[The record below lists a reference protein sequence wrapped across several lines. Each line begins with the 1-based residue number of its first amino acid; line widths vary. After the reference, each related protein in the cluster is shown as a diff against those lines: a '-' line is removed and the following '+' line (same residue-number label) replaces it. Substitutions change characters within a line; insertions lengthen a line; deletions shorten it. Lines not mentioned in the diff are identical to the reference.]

1 MSSNT
6 RERILDAM
14 YELVAE
20 VGYDKASIAAVCEK
34 AGINKGSL
42 YYFFKH
48 KEQLFLT
55 LIDEYL
61 PQTSDVKEKLAKTD
75 TIKEYKELLIYVGT
89 ERIDYYLNDKSFGK
103 MVAELYI
110 QGERIQS
117 VKQKEMLYI
126 QSVKE
131 RNALLIKYGETLGAF
146 DKNKFNFDIYVNLL
160 DVFLDGIETAI
171 RYKKDMNYKEV
182 WKSFIEG
189 LIIE

>member
-1 MSSNT
+1 MSSDT
-6 RERILDAM
+6 RQNILDAM
-14 YELVAE
+14 YKLVSE
-20 VGYDKASIAAVCEK
+20 VGYDKASIATVCEK

-55 LIDEYL
+55 LIDEYI
-61 PQTSDVKEKLAKTD
+61 PQSSDIKERLGETD
-75 TIKEYKELLIYVGT
+75 TIIAYKNLLIDVGV

-103 MVAELYI
+103 IVAELYI
-110 QGERIQS
+110 QGERIAS

-131 RNALLIKYGETLGAF
+131 RNILLIKRGEILGAF
-146 DKNKFNFDIYVNLL
+146 EKNKFDLDVYVNLF
-160 DVFLDGIETAI
+160 DVCLDGIETAI
-171 RYKKDMNYKEV
+171 RYNKDMNYKNV
-182 WKSFIEG
+182 WNFFIES

>member
-61 PQTSDVKEKLAKTD
+61 PQTSDIKEKLSKAD
-75 TIKEYKELLIYVGT
+75 TIKKYKELLIYIGT
-89 ERIDYYLNDKSFGK
+89 ERIEYYLNDKNFGK
-103 MVAELYI
+103 IVAELYI

-117 VKQKEMLYI
+117 VKQKEILYI

-131 RNALLIKYGETLGAF
+131 RNSLLIKHGETLGAF
-146 DKNKFNFDIYVNLL
+146 DKNKFDLDVYVNLF
-160 DVFLDGIETAI
+160 DVCLDGIETAI
-171 RYKKDMNYKEV
+171 RYNKDMNYKNV
-182 WKSFIEG
+182 WKFFIG
-189 LIIE
+189 SLIIE